1 MRLTPRTWLQLFL
14 IGGVAGAL
22 YDQIHVQGHVLA
34 YPRHDF
40 LQQSWWVAPNFG
52 LASVMIALT
61 GGWLARWASRMH
73 MGAPDKSNQTH
84 NRELLGH
91 FAWFTLAYLASA
103 FLPLQQPMLLALFVA
118 TWLGRVLPR
127 RDRMPQLVQGLSLAV
142 AGTTF
147 ETVLSSTGAFTYL
160 RPDLVYVPSWLP
172 GLYLHGAPLA
182 LALLVRV
189 QPPEMN
195 KP

>member
-1 MRLTPRTWLQLFL
+1 MRLTSRTWLQLFL

-22 YDQIHVQGHVLA
+22 YDQIHVRGGVLV

-52 LASVMIALT
+52 LAAVMIALT
-61 GGWLARWASRMH
+61 GGWIARWASRKH
-73 MGAPDKSNQTH
+73 LGTQD

-103 FLPLQQPMLLALFVA
+103 FLPLQPPLVLALFVA

-127 RDRMPQLVQGLSLAV
+127 RDRVPQLIQGLGLAV

-147 ETVLSSTGAFTYL
+147 ETVLSATGAFHYL